1 MARFDVIYKEKKQVV
16 MLYLWN
22 CDPVKDT
29 CKLPFTSVFMIADT
43 IHDWWIQTIVNFNH
57 CGGVTSRVPGF
68 FFLFWYKKVLFIC
81 TFTNN
86 RLNLLVTFFYL
97 YFIHNI
103 HCMHVQVCIF
113 SVNFF
118 YIILKNETYQ
128 VNYISEMIC
137 ELFLYH
143 FLFAC
148 PMNGRSRC
156 QYV

>member
-1 MARFDVIYKEKKQVV
+1 MARFDVIYKEKKNKRWCYTFETAILSEIHASFLLRQ
-16 MLYLWN
+16 YLW
-22 CDPVKDT
+22 
-29 CKLPFTSVFMIADT
+29 LL

-68 FFLFWYKKVLFIC
+68 FFFFWYKKVLFIC

-113 SVNFF
+113 SINFF

-128 VNYISEMIC
+128 VNYLSEMIC